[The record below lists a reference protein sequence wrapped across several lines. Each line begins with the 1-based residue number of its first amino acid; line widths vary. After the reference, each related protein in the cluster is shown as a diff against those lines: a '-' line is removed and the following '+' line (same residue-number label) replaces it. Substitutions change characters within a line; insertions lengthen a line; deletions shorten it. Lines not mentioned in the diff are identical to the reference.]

1 MKSTKRM
8 TTVLTVLFVLGL
20 LAVLP
25 AVDARAA
32 DGPAINQTVVKGS
45 VDDVLKMITKMVA
58 DNGMMVMGELHQ
70 GKVLAMTGLKVKSE
84 SIFVGSPS
92 LGKKLFTAE
101 PGVGQIVPIRINIFE
116 NAEGQ
121 TVVSYITPSSLLA
134 GFDNPELDKM
144 AALLDQKLGGMVG
157 MISS

>member
-1 MKSTKRM
+1 MKSIKRM
-8 TTVLTVLFVLGL
+8 TSVLTVLFVVGL
-20 LAVLP
+20 LAGPL
-25 AVDARAA
+25 ALNSQAA
-32 DGPAINQTVVKGS
+32 DGITINQTVVKGS

-144 AALLDQKLGGMVG
+144 AAMLDQKLGGMVG
-157 MISS
+157 MIGS

>member
-1 MKSTKRM
+1 MNSTKRM
-8 TTVLTVLFVLGL
+8 ISVLPVLLVVGL
-20 LAVLP
+20 VAGPLAVN
-25 AVDARAA
+25 VQAA
-32 DGPAINQTVVKGS
+32 DGPTINQTVVKGS

-70 GKVLAMTGLKVKSE
+70 GKVLEMTGLKVKSE
-84 SIFVGSPS
+84 SIFVGNPT
-92 LGKKLFTAE
+92 LGKKLFSAE
-101 PGVGQIVPIRINIFE
+101 PGVGQIVPLRINIFE

-144 AALLDQKLGGMVG
+144 AAMLDKKLGGMVG
-157 MISS
+157 MIGS